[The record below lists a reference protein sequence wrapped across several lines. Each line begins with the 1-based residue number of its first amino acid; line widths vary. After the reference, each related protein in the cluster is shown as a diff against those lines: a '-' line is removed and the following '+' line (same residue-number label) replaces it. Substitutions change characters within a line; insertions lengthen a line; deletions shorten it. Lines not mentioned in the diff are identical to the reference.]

1 MKVELY
7 NYAVRSKLSRR
18 RLLQGATALGGLAAL
33 SGLSALPARAQDNLR
48 AQILAI
54 PGVGKGSPT
63 DEHWQKVGEMCLG
76 ATKANVAEGE
86 FAGVELTF
94 MGLKPEPAQ
103 CAVPGVPEIMGS
115 LYRGQDQLG

>member
-18 RLLQGATALGGLAAL
+18 RLLQGATALGGLAAV
-33 SGLSALPARAQDNLR
+33 SGFSALPALAQDNLR

-63 DEHWQKVGEMCLG
+63 DEHWQQVGELCLG
-76 ATKANVAEGE
+76 STKANVAEGE

-94 MGLKPEPAQ
+94 MA
-103 CAVPGVPEIMGS
+103 
-115 LYRGQDQLG
+115 